1 MRKSEARYGQTFV
14 DPGETADKSFS
25 LHPVVTIHNVADIGT
40 KTLSRQRLFYLLHSC
55 GLVYGVDCSEVGEN
69 EFSLVSESLVN
80 AQQLKKISKAILR
93 MGFAMGITEGLESS
107 GAMAQQCNMEEIQT
121 NKFSWMFACVILF
134 ICVVVFAAFWRKFQ
148 SFVKSWDDRM
158 KRLESDVDSVQVR
171 CNWEITM
178 NTLEI
183 WETHLNNV
191 DIRCESIDE
200 ALDAQ
205 AARAATSEEEMME
218 SSHTT
223 KEAINCLRF
232 GLMELGGFVRHTTL
246 SREQRSHMFVQE
258 RANMVLWNLRSRADT
273 TDASLEDHRDGGEE
287 ESRTVDPVVE
297 PETHSSH
304 GRISSLLEH
313 VRRDLNI
320 ALQAERW
327 TEANQLL
334 WTLQAVQIQKD
345 CR

>member
-1 MRKSEARYGQTFV
+1 
-14 DPGETADKSFS
+14 
-25 LHPVVTIHNVADIGT
+25 
-40 KTLSRQRLFYLLHSC
+40 
-55 GLVYGVDCSEVGEN
+55 
-69 EFSLVSESLVN
+69 
-80 AQQLKKISKAILR
+80 
-93 MGFAMGITEGLESS
+93 
-107 GAMAQQCNMEEIQT
+107 MAQQCNMEEIQT

-134 ICVVVFAAFWRKFQ
+134 ICVLVVFAAFWRKFQ

-158 KRLESDVDSVQVR
+158 KRLESDVGSVQVR

-178 NTLEI
+178 NMLEI
-183 WETHLNNV
+183 WETNLDSV

-205 AARAATSEEEMME
+205 AARAATSEEGTTE

-223 KEAINCLRF
+223 REAINCLRF
-232 GLMELGGFVRHTTL
+232 GLMELGGFVRHTIL

-258 RANMVLWNLRSRADT
+258 RANMVFWNLRNRADT
-273 TDASLEDHRDGGEE
+273 TDANLEDHREGGEE

-297 PETHSSH
+297 PETHRSH

-313 VRRDLNI
+313 VRRDLDI

-334 WTLQAVQIQKD
+334 WTLQAVQVRKD
-345 CR
+345 RRWELWGTWDTFFRCFTVSTGTESWMSAWKGFKFMLKTWTHWCNDGKDTGTDMLLQQTMAGHALKGWTLIGALKFQRRNTKICRSYSCPKLARMTQHKSRWI

>member
-1 MRKSEARYGQTFV
+1 
-14 DPGETADKSFS
+14 
-25 LHPVVTIHNVADIGT
+25 
-40 KTLSRQRLFYLLHSC
+40 
-55 GLVYGVDCSEVGEN
+55 
-69 EFSLVSESLVN
+69 
-80 AQQLKKISKAILR
+80 
-93 MGFAMGITEGLESS
+93 
-107 GAMAQQCNMEEIQT
+107 MAQQCNMEEIQT

-134 ICVVVFAAFWRKFQ
+134 ICVICVLVVFAAFWRKFQ

-158 KRLESDVDSVQVR
+158 KRLESDVGSLQVR

-178 NTLEI
+178 NMLEI
-183 WETHLNNV
+183 WEANLDSV

-205 AARAATSEEEMME
+205 AARAATSEEGMME

-232 GLMELGGFVRHTTL
+232 GLMELGGFVRHTIL

-258 RANMVLWNLRSRADT
+258 RANMVFWNLRNRADT
-273 TDASLEDHRDGGEE
+273 TDANLEDHREGGEE

-297 PETHSSH
+297 PETHRSH
-304 GRISSLLEH
+304 GCISSLLEH
-313 VRRDLNI
+313 VRRVLNI

-334 WTLQAVQIQKD
+334 WTLQAVQVRKD